1 MVQTPIVQST
11 TSLLCSALPCLL
23 IVDITAHDDLLH
35 GMLHMVRGW
44 RCYTWVASVCQA
56 KRTCLLQAAMCLP
69 FLEARC
75 CLTCARHPACLPL
88 PAGTRSRLGSMS
100 DDKRRA
106 AAAELAMRMASL
118 MCADGEDEEG
128 EWSDDSGVQ

>member
-1 MVQTPIVQST
+1 
-11 TSLLCSALPCLL
+11 
-23 IVDITAHDDLLH
+23 
-35 GMLHMVRGW
+35 
-44 RCYTWVASVCQA
+44 
-56 KRTCLLQAAMCLP
+56 MCLP
-69 FLEARC
+69 VPEARPS
-75 CLTCARHPACLPL
+75 CLTCARHPAHQAACLPL

-128 EWSDDSGVQ
+128 AWSDDSGVE